1 MAKNTNLNVSP
12 YFDDFDE
19 SKNYNKVLFKPGY
32 PVQARELTTS
42 QSIVQNQIEKL
53 GHYFF
58 KEGSVVVPGGT
69 TYDSVYD
76 CVRIDPVHLTLPVS
90 AYTKVLVDN
99 NIKIKGET
107 TGVTATVINRL
118 TVSDSI
124 DKFDTLYIKYNSSGT
139 DGITKTFQDGENLI
153 TLSDINYS
161 STKVEANGTFAKCIE
176 TGSTKT
182 GASVSINE
190 GLYYIRGFFVH
201 VPKSTVILDQYT
213 NRPSYKIGLAITEKI
228 VQATSVNSDLYDNA
242 QGFANESAPGA
253 DRFSVSAK
261 LSKKLL
267 TDPEDKNFIE
277 LIRIENGIIKKFD
290 PSTDPKFNLFE
301 DALAKRTYEESGNYY
316 VRPFSIDIRE
326 SLNNRINNR
335 GLYFE
340 NQLTQNTNTPSDDIY
355 CLQMSAGKAYVNGYR
370 IAKEYSCAVDVL
382 KPRTKK
388 DQENKS
394 LPIKVG
400 NVLKVNNQYG
410 VPNIG
415 FTNSTSYAIDLLDRR
430 LAKRGEISGGEANQ
444 NEWIKDPNA
453 EVIGKARV
461 YDWSRLSK
469 NDIGGNTY
477 DFELRLLDV
486 QGYTKLT
493 VTPAF
498 GSAAAANAFVEGKY
512 SGASGY
518 IVTGA
523 NGQTSAKLQ
532 DVKGQFQ
539 VNEPLM
545 INGND
550 NGRSVTAI
558 DDYDVSNVK
567 SVHSNPGGAGIG
579 ITFIADTV
587 LDRKKEVF
595 DPSFQFDFNGGTV
608 RTPGISDFRGL
619 VKVGDILSY
628 TVANNSVADVRYNRV
643 TQVTASTLTVGVVTS
658 ISGICDGSIG
668 NCTPTG
674 VKVLSCDLEKSV
686 DPGYIIPLEN
696 PFVSSVNVKDSSYIA
711 RKQLT
716 ATASGGSAVFN
727 LSDTGDDDLTFEP
740 FTSNNYVLN
749 LKSAG
754 GSVGTNVNLRESQTS
769 ITNGNRTLT
778 ITGLTNVAHDLT
790 AAVKR
795 TTLASK
801 KKDIV
806 RCHSLVIDGSR
817 LTGSGTADTTFKD
830 GLSPSSNKYGA
841 RVQDKEICLNYPDIH
856 RVLGVFESNDA
867 SDPDIPKITV
877 DSASA
882 SDVFTNNVTVGEQF
896 IGNNSGALA
905 RVASVDTATE
915 LSFVYENQKEFE
927 NGETITLKTSGI
939 VANINL
945 ILKGDRDISRN
956 YDLDTGS
963 RPEYLDYGRIIRKN
977 DAPEPSRKLRI
988 IFDYYSCDES
998 IGTIQTINSYNG
1010 LNYTSEIPSALGV
1023 RLSDT
1028 FDIRP
1033 RVVAPYAQAT
1043 SPFCFANRDFTTSTT
1058 DTLVAN
1064 QSIVLDYTHY
1074 LGRIDRLYLTNEG
1087 VFQVKKGEP
1096 AINPKAPLKTD
1107 GAFEVGII
1115 KMQPYTLQASRD
1127 VRIKMIPHKRYT
1139 MKDIGGLESRIK
1151 TLEEYTTLSLL
1162 ETDTKNLAIKDPNTG
1177 LDKFKSGFFV
1187 DNFRNHASH
1196 NFNGESKF
1204 DIDIKRSECR
1214 PKSTE
1219 RNVSLVFE
1227 TKTSN
1232 LNPLSSDYRF
1242 VDDFDSDNLTRNGP
1256 GLTLK
1261 YTEDLF
1267 INQPLATRVESLN
1280 PFALA
1285 EYHGTLELTPSTDY
1299 WIDEIVAAPQN
1310 IDMGQGTFA
1319 AFATILGIDDREN
1332 GGMSTGM
1339 WNSTEEIWGDVEVV
1353 GTEIT
1358 TGQVEDST
1366 FVDRT
1371 TRENGNDIGWWGVR
1385 DVTDRDITTVISDTQ
1400 TTTTTFGQSGI
1411 ERETGLELSST
1422 TETVDL
1428 GPKITSIEV
1437 LFNCRSR
1444 NIEVS
1449 GTRLKPNTK
1458 YYVFM
1463 EQVDVTNFCVPK
1475 LLPITMTR
1483 GSFSTQDIITTA
1495 GFQAQTIGQPD
1506 ITFRAAQ
1513 ANHKFGPFNA
1523 PTTTYATEPYSNT
1536 VLTNTYSSTSKIIN
1550 VDTFDLADF
1559 RRVERLGYV
1568 SRGMVLTNQTGTAE
1582 ATVEDLSLM
1591 SDDDGNLL
1599 FSLHIP
1605 DPSIGS
1611 NPRFTTGMNT
1621 IKVTT
1626 SPSNASI
1633 LDPGGSSAST
1643 NYLTSG
1649 QAAHSVEQTLS
1660 IKTPQI
1666 ERFVNDQPISR
1677 ITGTDSDTVVTGV
1690 ADVVEETVRIA
1701 EGEWFDP
1708 LAQSFVCPANE
1719 YPDGLFVTSGEIYFK
1734 AKDESDVTI
1743 QIRELD
1749 ETGRPSQT
1757 IIPFGQTKITPDEA
1771 VLSEDGSVGTVFTFE
1786 SPVYLRPSG
1795 RYALTLITPLVGW
1808 NTFITRMN
1816 EVDLIS
1822 GRLNDKQPSL
1832 GSLFRSQNSE
1842 LWTESQYDD
1851 LKFKLN
1857 KAKFVTNT
1865 PSSVI
1870 MYNHDL
1876 AKGTIRKENPVTA
1889 YSRRQ
1894 ILTVDDGSGNAIT
1907 SKTFSQGKKI
1917 TQQLV
1922 SGSHTYVGRILAS
1935 GGPLPLNTTGFN
1947 YVTGTGTGIEDLPDG
1962 NYTGVTF
1969 TSLTGYGD
1977 GAVATVAVASGAVT
1991 TITITTAGSG
2001 YRSGD
2006 LAISGAIGT
2015 TGGSGIQVIVN
2026 SQVATTTNKI
2036 IVEDIDA
2043 ETILGSANVVPT
2055 FASDANGSK
2064 TSEYSSTGSAVS
2076 LAIVSVTTDAIRDGY
2091 TFKVDHK
2098 NHGMH
2103 SNTNQVQIENFV
2115 SDFAPVTLSTRI
2127 DDNSTIIT
2135 LSDITNFTEFEGKS
2149 VGTDGWLGYI
2159 KVGKEIISYSGTNN
2173 ANKTLTGI
2181 TREVDGSLR
2190 SNHSQNEF
2198 VYKYEFNKVSLRK
2211 INKTHPIS
2219 NLNKT
2224 FDSYHI
2230 RLTGADATKV
2240 FSRTTSGG
2248 GKEVKVSQNIPF
2260 EAVTPKL
2267 NVITPTGTDITSR
2280 IKSTSGTSLSGTETP
2295 FTDIGYENVTLNK
2308 YNELDSARLV
2318 ASKINEYTYLD
2329 DNKSFALE
2337 LVLNSKS
2344 EHVSPLIDLNTANI
2358 VLHSNLVDSKVT
2370 DYVTD
2375 SGTKIPGSDPNTAI
2389 YETKR
2394 IDLDFPSNSIYV
2406 QFDGHKESD
2415 ANFRV
2420 FYKLYREDSQD
2431 ADQHYVPFNTNGLSD
2446 KIVNSNNRRNTFSEH
2461 KYTAENISEYNAF
2474 MIKVVMTS
2482 TNQAQAPRLKN
2493 FRAIALRS
2501 YNID

>member
-1 MAKNTNLNVSP
+1 MAKNTNLNISP

-19 SKNYNKVLFKPGY
+19 SKNYNRVLFKPGY
-32 PVQARELTTS
+32 PVQARELTTL
-42 QSIVQNQIEKL
+42 QSILQNQVEKL

-69 TYDSVYD
+69 TYDSIYD
-76 CVRIDPVHLTLPVS
+76 CVRIDPFHLTLPVS

-107 TGVTATVINRL
+107 SGITATVINRL

-139 DGITKTFQDGENLI
+139 DGVSKTFQDGENLI

-176 TGSTKT
+176 SGATKT
-182 GASVSINE
+182 GSSVSINE
-190 GLYYIRGFFVH
+190 GLYYIRGFFVQ

-213 NRPSYKIGLAITEKI
+213 NKPSYKIGLTITEEI
-228 VQATSVNSDLYDNA
+228 INASSVNPDLYDNA
-242 QGFANESAPGA
+242 KGFANESAPGA

-267 TDPEDKNFIE
+267 TDPEDKNFVE
-277 LIRIENGIIKKFD
+277 LIRLENGIIRKFD

-301 DALAKRTYEESGNYY
+301 DALAKRTFEESGNYY
-316 VRPFSIDIRE
+316 VRPFSIDVRE
-326 SLNNRINNR
+326 SLNDRINNR

-340 NQLTQNTNTPSDDIY
+340 NQLTQNTNTPSDGIY

-370 IAKEYSCAVDVL
+370 ITKDYSSSVDVV
-382 KPRTKK
+382 KPRTKNE
-388 DQENKS
+388 QENKS

-400 NVLKVNNQYG
+400 NVLKVDNVYG
-410 VPNIG
+410 EPKLG
-415 FTNSTSYAIDLLDRR
+415 FTNSTTHAVDLLDRR
-430 LAKRGEISGGEANQ
+430 LVKRSGTS
-444 NEWIKDPNA
+444 EWIKDTGA
-453 EVIGKARV
+453 VTIGKARV

-469 NDIGGNTY
+469 NDAAGNVY
-477 DFELRLLDV
+477 DYDLRLFDI
-486 QGYTKLT
+486 QAYTKIT
-493 VTPAF
+493 AGKIFDATT
-498 GSAAAANAFVEGKY
+498 GAANAFVEGQY

-518 IVTGA
+518 IVTA
-523 NGQTSAKLQ
+523 STSTSVSLQ

-545 INGND
+545 VNGN
-550 NGRSVTAI
+550 NIGVSITAI
-558 DDYDVSNVK
+558 DDYDVSSVK
-567 SVHSNPGGAGIG
+567 SVHSNVGVS
-579 ITFIADTV
+579 TFIADTV
-587 LDRKKEVF
+587 LNRSKELF
-595 DPSFQFDFNGGTV
+595 DPGWEFQIAAPDGS
-608 RTPGISDFRGL
+608 GISLVNCTAVSDFRGIL
-619 VKVGDILSY
+619 KVGDIITY
-628 TVANNSVADVRYNRV
+628 TSSGVLIYNRV
-643 TQVTASTLTVGVVTS
+643 TEVNAATFKIEGVESV
-658 ISGICDGSIG
+658 GSIDG
-668 NCTPTG
+668 TRSGTSTPTG
-674 VKVLSCDLEKSV
+674 VKVVSCDLEKSV

-696 PFVSSVNVKDSSYIA
+696 PFVSSVNVKDSSYII

-716 ATASGGSAVFN
+716 ATASGGSASFN
-727 LSDTGDDDLTFEP
+727 LDDSGDDNLFFEP
-740 FTSNNYVLN
+740 FTPNNYVLN
-749 LKSAG
+749 LTSAG
-754 GSVGTNVNLRESQTS
+754 DSAGTNVNLRESQVTIDTES
-769 ITNGNRTLT
+769 RLLTVTGLDNEAHTLT
-778 ITGLTNVAHDLT
+778 AT
-790 AAVKR
+790 VKR
-795 TTLASK
+795 STLSSK
-801 KKDIV
+801 TKNID
-806 RCHSLVIDGSR
+806 RCKSIVIDGSK
-817 LTGSGTADTTFKD
+817 LTGSGAAGFGD
-830 GLSPSSNKYGA
+830 GLSSSSNKYGA

-867 SDPDIPKITV
+867 TDPALPSITV

-896 IGNNSGALA
+896 IGNTSGALA
-905 RVASVDTATE
+905 RVVSVDNATQ

-939 VANINL
+939 IADINL
-945 ILKGDRDISRN
+945 ISKGDRNITSN

-977 DAPEPSRKLRI
+977 GAPEPTRRVRI
-988 IFDYYSCDES
+988 IFDYYTCTES
-998 IGTIQTINSYNG
+998 AGTVQTVNSYNG
-1010 LNYTSEIPSALGV
+1010 LDYSREIPSALGV
-1023 RLSDT
+1023 RLSDAI
-1028 FDIRP
+1028 DLRP
-1033 RVVAPYAQAT
+1033 RVKDNYSAAT
-1043 SPFCFANRDFTTSTT
+1043 SPFCFSNRDFTDSTT
-1058 DTLVAN
+1058 DNLVAN
-1064 QSIVLDYTHY
+1064 QSVILDYTHY

-1087 VFQVKKGEP
+1087 VFQVKRGE
-1096 AINPKAPLKTD
+1096 ASINPKAPLKTD
-1107 GAFEVGII
+1107 GAFEIGII
-1115 KMQPYTLQASRD
+1115 NMKPYVLDASKD

-1139 MKDIGGLESRIK
+1139 MKDIGGLENRIK

-1187 DNFRNHASH
+1187 DNFRNHSSH
-1196 NFNGESKF
+1196 NFDGDSKF
-1204 DIDIKRSECR
+1204 DIDKIRSECR
-1214 PKSTE
+1214 PRSTE

-1242 VDDFDSDNLTRNGP
+1242 VDDFDSDNITRNGP

-1261 YTEDLF
+1261 FTEDLF

-1299 WIDEIVAAPQN
+1299 WIDEVVGAPQN
-1310 IDMGQGTFA
+1310 IEYGQGTFE
-1319 AFATILGIDDREN
+1319 AFATILGVEDREN

-1339 WNSTEEIWGDVEVV
+1339 WNTTEQIWGDREVV
-1353 GTEIT
+1353 DFVDNTETFTETRDRSFRERGNGIRNVTERDTIISRRGQQITTWGQSGTEI
-1358 TGQVEDST
+1358 E
-1366 FVDRT
+1366 
-1371 TRENGNDIGWWGVR
+1371 
-1385 DVTDRDITTVISDTQ
+1385 
-1400 TTTTTFGQSGI
+1400 SGFN
-1411 ERETGLELSST
+1411 LSST

-1428 GPKITSIEV
+1428 GEKVTSIEV

-1444 NIEVS
+1444 NIEVV

-1463 EQVDVTNFCVPK
+1463 ENVDVTNFCVPK

-1495 GFQAQTIGQPD
+1495 GAQIQVIGQPD

-1513 ANHKFGPFNA
+1513 ANHKFGPFNS
-1523 PTTTYATEPYSNT
+1523 PTTTYDTEPYSNT
-1536 VLTNTYSSTSKIIN
+1536 ALTNSYSSTSKIIN
-1550 VDTFDLADF
+1550 VDTFDLSDF

-1568 SRGMVLTNQTGTAE
+1568 TKGMLLTNEAGTAE
-1582 ATVEDLSLM
+1582 ATVEELSLM
-1591 SDDDGNLL
+1591 SDNDGNLL

-1605 DPSIGS
+1605 DPSNGS
-1611 NPRFTTGMNT
+1611 NPTFTTGLNT

-1626 SPSNASI
+1626 SASNASI

-1649 QAAHSVEQTLS
+1649 QAAHTVQQTMS
-1660 IKTPQI
+1660 ITTPQI
-1666 ERFVNDQPISR
+1666 ERASIEQPISR
-1677 ITGTDSDTVVTGV
+1677 ITGTEVENFDGSVVV
-1690 ADVVEETVRIA
+1690 DTVRIF

-1708 LAQSFVCPANE
+1708 LAQSFVVPANE
-1719 YPDGLFVTSGEIYFK
+1719 YPDGLFVSSGEVYFK
-1734 AKDESDVTI
+1734 GKDESDVTV

-1757 IIPFGQTKITPDEA
+1757 IVPFGQTKITPDEA
-1771 VLSEDGSVGTVFTFE
+1771 SLSDDGSVGTVFTFGT
-1786 SPVYLRPSG
+1786 PVYLRPSG
-1795 RYALTLITPLVGW
+1795 RYALTLISPLVGW

-1816 EVDLIS
+1816 ETDLIS

-1889 YSRRQ
+1889 YSKRQ
-1894 ILTVDDGSGNAIT
+1894 ILVVTNTSGSDITGVDFD
-1907 SKTFSQGKKI
+1907 QGDKI
-1917 TQQLV
+1917 TQQP
-1922 SGSHTYVGRILAS
+1922 GGTGHTYVGRILAT
-1935 GGPLPLNTTGFN
+1935 GGPITLGEASNAPISD
-1947 YVTGTGTGIEDLPDG
+1947 TGTGLPLTTTQ
-1962 NYTGVTF
+1962 NYSNISFKT
-1969 TSLTGYGD
+1969 LTGYGS
-1977 GAVATVAVASGAVT
+1977 GAEGTVKIVASGGVFSSMT
-1991 TITITTAGSG
+1991 VDI
-2001 YRSGD
+2001 
-2006 LAISGAIGT
+2006 T
-2015 TGGSGIQVIVN
+2015 TGGSGYRAGDLLVSDKSTPIGDNGTGLQVIVN
-2026 SQVATTTNKI
+2026 TIKTTSTHPDVNKI
-2036 IVEDIDA
+2036 ILEDIGVEGTPVNVTSSNLLVPEFVSDNSGQHTKEYTTGTDA
-2043 ETILGSANVVPT
+2043 AFKVT
-2055 FASDANGSK
+2055 
-2064 TSEYSSTGSAVS
+2064 
-2076 LAIVSVTTDAIRDGY
+2076 SVTTDDIRDGY
-2091 TFKVDHK
+2091 TLKVDHK

-2103 SNTNQVQIENFV
+2103 SNTNQVQIDNFV
-2115 SDFAPVTLSTRI
+2115 SDLAPVTLSSKI
-2127 DDNSTIIT
+2127 DDDSTTII
-2135 LSDITNFTEFEGKS
+2135 LSDATNFANFEGAPVS
-2149 VGTDGWLGYI
+2149 ANNIGYI
-2159 KVGKEIISYSGTNN
+2159 KVGKEIISYTGHNNSTN
-2173 ANKTLTGI
+2173 TLSGI
-2181 TREVDGSLR
+2181 TREVDDSLR
-2190 SNHSQNEF
+2190 SNHPQNEF
-2198 VYKYEFNKVSLRK
+2198 VYKYEFNEVSLRK
-2211 INKTHPIS
+2211 INKTHEIS
-2219 NLNKT
+2219 NLDKT
-2224 FDSYHI
+2224 FDSYYI
-2230 RLTGADATKV
+2230 RLTGDDAKKV
-2240 FSRTTSGG
+2240 FNRTSSGG
-2248 GKEVKVSQNIPF
+2248 GNEVKVSQNIPF
-2260 EAVTPKL
+2260 EAITPKL
-2267 NVITPTGTDITSR
+2267 NVITPTGSDITSR
-2280 IKSTSGTSLSGTETP
+2280 IKSTSGTSLSGTEVP
-2295 FTDIGYENVTLNK
+2295 FRDIGYENISLNK

-2318 ASKINEYTYLD
+2318 ASKINEYTYLN

-2337 LVLNSKS
+2337 LVLNTNS

-2358 VLHSNLVDSKVT
+2358 ILHSNLVDSKVT

-2375 SGTKIPGSDPNTAI
+2375 SGINIPGSDPNTAI

-2406 QFDGHKESD
+2406 QFDGHKEAD

-2431 ADQHYVPFNTNGLSD
+2431 ADQHYVPFNSNGLSD
-2446 KIVNSNNRRNTFSEH
+2446 KIVNSNNRKNTFSEH
-2461 KYTAENISEYNAF
+2461 KYTAENIPEYNAF

-2482 TNQAQAPRLKN
+2482 TSQAQAPRLKN

>member
-19 SKNYNKVLFKPGY
+19 LKNYNRVLFKPGY

-58 KEGSVVVPGGT
+58 KEGSVVIPGGT
-69 TYDSVYD
+69 TYDSIYD

-118 TVSDSI
+118 TISDSI

-213 NRPSYKIGLAITEKI
+213 NRPSYKIGLAITEEI

-267 TDPEDKNFIE
+267 TDPEDKNFVE

-370 IAKEYSCAVDVL
+370 IAKEYSSAVDVL

-410 VPNIG
+410 VPNLG
-415 FTNSTSYAIDLLDRR
+415 FTNSTQYAIDLLDRR
-430 LAKRGEISGGEANQ
+430 LVKRGGSGANQ
-444 NEWIKDPNA
+444 NEWIKDANA

-469 NDIGGNTY
+469 NDIGGSAY

-498 GSAAAANAFVEGKY
+498 GTVAAANAFVEGKY

-518 IVTGA
+518 IVTSA

-567 SVHSNPGGAGIG
+567 SVHSNVGVS
-579 ITFIADTV
+579 TFIADTV

-595 DPSFQFDFNGGTV
+595 DPGFEFDFNGGTV
-608 RTPGISDFRGL
+608 RTTGISDFRGL

-628 TVANNSVADVRYNRV
+628 TVANNSVADVRFNRV
-643 TQVTASTLTVGVVTS
+643 SQVTNSTLTVATVETV
-658 ISGICDGSIG
+658 SGICDGSIG

-674 VKVLSCDLEKSV
+674 VKVLSCDLGKSV

-696 PFVSSVNVKDSSYIA
+696 PFVSSVNVKDSSYII

-727 LSDTGDDDLTFEP
+727 LSDTGDDNLAFEP

-749 LKSAG
+749 LKSAA
-754 GSVGTNVNLRESQTS
+754 GSVGTNINLRASQTS
-769 ITNGNRTLT
+769 ITNGSRTLT

-795 TTLASK
+795 TTLSSK

-806 RCHSLVIDGSR
+806 RCHSLVINESK
-817 LTGSGTADTTFKD
+817 LAGSGTADITFKD
-830 GLSPSSNKYGA
+830 GLTPAANKYGL
-841 RVQDKEICLNYPDIH
+841 RVQDKEICLKYPDIH

-867 SDPDIPKITV
+867 SDPDVPKITV

-905 RVASVDTATE
+905 RVVSVDSATE

-927 NGETITLKTSGI
+927 NGETITLKISGI

-963 RPEYLDYGRIIRKN
+963 RPEYLDYGRIIRKS

-1033 RVVAPYAQAT
+1033 RVVSPYAQST
-1043 SPFCFANRDFTTSTT
+1043 SPFTFANRDFTTSTT

-1064 QSIVLDYTHY
+1064 QSVVLDYTHY
-1074 LGRIDRLYLTNEG
+1074 LGRIDRLYLNNEG
-1087 VFQVKKGEP
+1087 AFQVKKGEP

-1115 KMQPYTLQASRD
+1115 NMQPYTLQASRD

-1204 DIDIKRSECR
+1204 DIDIRRSECR

-1261 YTEDLF
+1261 YTEDMF

-1353 GTEIT
+1353 GTETT

-1385 DVTDRDITTVISDTQ
+1385 DVTDRDITTTISNTQ

-1449 GTRLKPNTK
+1449 GSRLKPNTK

-1483 GSFSTQDIITTA
+1483 GSFSAQDIITTA

-1550 VDTFDLADF
+1550 VDTFDLSDF

-1568 SRGMVLTNQTGTAE
+1568 SGGMVLTNQTGTAE
-1582 ATVEDLSLM
+1582 ATVEELSLM

-1626 SPSNASI
+1626 SASNASI

-1666 ERFVNDQPISR
+1666 ERFTNDQPISR
-1677 ITGTDSDTVVTGV
+1677 ITGTTDDTVVTGV
-1690 ADVVEETVRIA
+1690 AGVVEETVRID

-1734 AKDESDVTI
+1734 AKDDSDVTV

-1771 VLSEDGSVGTVFTFE
+1771 VLSEDGSLGTVFTFE

-1857 KAKFVTNT
+1857 KAKFVTNS

-1876 AKGTIRKENPVTA
+1876 DKGTIRKENPVTA

-1894 ILTVDDGSGNAIT
+1894 ILTVVDDGNGT
-1907 SKTFSQGKKI
+1907 TFNQGRKI
-1917 TQQLV
+1917 TQQLGG
-1922 SGSHTYVGRILAS
+1922 SGHTYVGRILAS
-1935 GGPLPLNTTGFN
+1935 GGPLPLNTTGLN
-1947 YVTGTGTGIEDLPDG
+1947 YVTGTGTGIEDTPDG

-1977 GAVATVAVASGAVT
+1977 GAVATVAVASGAIT
-1991 TITITTAGSG
+1991 TITITDAGSG

-2006 LAISGAIGT
+2006 LVISGAIGT
-2015 TGGSGIQVIVN
+2015 AGGTGIQAFVN
-2026 SQVATTTNKI
+2026 VQTVTITNKLI
-2036 IVEDIDA
+2036 IEDIDVL
-2043 ETILGSANVVPT
+2043 TVSGSGNITPAFAADNTANT
-2055 FASDANGSK
+2055 KEFSSNTTSGANLEI
-2064 TSEYSSTGSAVS
+2064 TA
-2076 LAIVSVTTDAIRDGY
+2076 VTTDDIRDGY

-2115 SDFAPVTLSTRI
+2115 SDFAPVTLSTKI

-2135 LSDITNFTEFEGKS
+2135 LSDVTNFTEFEGKS

-2190 SNHSQNEF
+2190 SNHPQNEF

-2240 FSRTTSGG
+2240 FTRTTSGG

-2308 YNELDSARLV
+2308 YNELNSARLV

-2358 VLHSNLVDSKVT
+2358 ILHSNLVDSKVT

-2431 ADQHYVPFNTNGLSD
+2431 VDQHYVPFNTNGLSD